1 MVIGTYRP
9 AELIASGHP
18 LKTVK
23 QELLARQQCEE
34 LALEY
39 LSEDA
44 VAQHLDARFPAHAFP
59 TELAALIHERT
70 EGNPLFMVN
79 TIDYLLTEHLIEQ
92 RDDRWR
98 MSAAIDT
105 VKVGV
110 PDSIRHLIDT
120 HIERLDAGDQR
131 ILEAASVAGAE
142 FSIASVAAALD
153 SDPAD
158 VDARCDVLS
167 RRHQFIRDA
176 GGEVLPT
183 GETAGRY
190 GFVHAVYRHV
200 LYERLSVSRRALL
213 HRRIGD
219 QREALYRDRAAD
231 IAAELAM
238 HFERAANHHKA
249 ARYLQQAADTA
260 MQRSAY
266 REAVA
271 LSRRGLELL
280 ATLPDTPDR
289 ARQELWLCITLGVP
303 LIATEGYA
311 ASSVGD
317 VYRRARTL
325 CDRLGDTPEISQVLW
340 GLWTF
345 SVLKAD
351 LPAALEIADEFLR
364 LAERLQYP
372 GLAVRGHWAMEI
384 TATHQGEFA
393 RAVDHFDKALSLYE
407 PERHRGD
414 ALQYALDPGVAMRCF
429 AAWSLWFVGQID
441 RSLACM
447 HEAVALAHEI
457 REPHGMAHALV
468 FAAVLHQLR
477 REPLLAEQQ
486 ADAAIA
492 VSDEHGLT
500 LYQAMASIV
509 RGSSLAGRPGDTDAV
524 DLMRRALAAWRDT
537 GAQLMRPHF
546 LGLLA
551 AALPPSTDD
560 EGLAVLAE
568 ALALS
573 ASTGERCYE
582 AELHRLTG
590 ERLLAQATGQDATAA
605 AEACFQESLAV
616 ARRQGALSLELRTA
630 VSLARVH
637 RHRGRHDL
645 ARDLVAPIYGRFSEG
660 LETPDVREAR
670 ALLETVGE

>member
-1 MVIGTYRP
+1 
-9 AELIASGHP
+9 
-18 LKTVK
+18 
-23 QELLARQQCEE
+23 
-34 LALEY
+34 
-39 LSEDA
+39 
-44 VAQHLDARFPAHAFP
+44 
-59 TELAALIHERT
+59 
-70 EGNPLFMVN
+70 
-79 TIDYLLTEHLIEQ
+79 
-92 RDDRWR
+92 
-98 MSAAIDT
+98 
-105 VKVGV
+105 
-110 PDSIRHLIDT
+110 RHLIDT

-153 SDPAD
+153 TDPAE
-158 VDARCDVLS
+158 VDARCDALS

-492 VSDEHGLT
+492 VSDEHGLA

-546 LGLLA
+546 LALLA

-560 EGLAVLAE
+560 E
-568 ALALS
+568 
-573 ASTGERCYE
+573 
-582 AELHRLTG
+582 
-590 ERLLAQATGQDATAA
+590 
-605 AEACFQESLAV
+605 
-616 ARRQGALSLELRTA
+616 
-630 VSLARVH
+630 
-637 RHRGRHDL
+637 
-645 ARDLVAPIYGRFSEG
+645 
-660 LETPDVREAR
+660 
-670 ALLETVGE
+670 